1 MADCVIKK
9 GAVIDRCIIDEHT
22 IIGENVKMGTGENV
36 PNEAKPKIYN
46 TGITVIGSDSE
57 IPDNVEIGKNCV
69 VFGKSTADMYKSGKL
84 ESGQTIDIGG
94 IDI

>member
-1 MADCVIKK
+1 
-9 GAVIDRCIIDEHT
+9 
-22 IIGENVKMGTGENV
+22 MGTGENV

-69 VFGKSTADMYKSGKL
+69 VFGKSTADMYKNGKL